1 MSEHRVR
8 GRRLRHRNS
17 GPAILSRKHPDNPG
31 SASQAA
37 SEVLVTEG
45 YRDDALIIDKIACSP
60 ILPRVPR
67 SV

>member
-1 MSEHRVR
+1 VSIASEAAGCVIETAARQFCR
-8 GRRLRHRNS
+8 GNIRTIR
-17 GPAILSRKHPDNPG
+17 D